1 MLEEHP
7 QQTLLAL
14 TEAVGPATAC
24 LARRLIDSA
33 IRDAC
38 QRCLHLL
45 SYARWFTPA
54 RVERAALRLI
64 AHGLEDLQSLRF
76 LLEHDLDGL
85 VGRTDAELDGQLR
98 LGLTQTHRSPERNV
112 HST

>member
-1 MLEEHP
+1 MQEDDPHR
-7 QQTLLAL
+7 TLLAL
-14 TEAVGPATAC
+14 TEAIGPATAC

-33 IRDAC
+33 IQDAC

-64 AHGLEDLQSLRF
+64 ANGLQDLESLRF
-76 LLEHDLDGL
+76 LLEHDLDRL
-85 VGRTDAELDGQLR
+85 VGCIDADFDGQLP
-98 LGLTQTHRSPERNV
+98 LGLTHTDRS
-112 HST
+112 HGT